1 MPPYGVGRRRG
12 MMTPSIGGG
21 PYVIEAEFPLQ
32 RDQEE
37 RSRQALRA
45 I

>member
-1 MPPYGVGRRRG
+1 VLYSSRA
-12 MMTPSIGGG
+12 SIGGG

-37 RSRQALRA
+37 RDRQARRA
-45 I
+45 IR